1 MKKSMFF
8 ALAALGLV
16 AMASCKKEEEKT
28 PEAAPEL
35 TNETQITGIP
45 FTGGEFTYEFDSN
58 KKWTVAGDA
67 EVTIEGQTYEFG
79 LNPTSGDAG
88 HGVVTVT
95 VPANKGAKEI
105 SYSFTLT
112 LLGEDKDTKPLT
124 KTVSLTIPAP
134 SVTDAAGNTYKAAYL
149 GGNYW
154 MTENLRTIP
163 EGMTV
168 SEDPKDKS
176 GLWYPYILTDV
187 EIYSEKNKVGLDV
200 LKSKATAK
208 VAKDE
213 ATIKTNGYLY
223 SANVYLGGVEFGETN
238 FTSFEGVRGICP
250 EGWHI
255 PTRADFVALNGWAQA
270 SAAAGFSE
278 VLDDKAPFYDATYKG
293 GKYENAVKSNWNP
306 VLTGTVTGAYST
318 TVITKLNST
327 KSELFNKQALTYWA
341 GSTGNSKTQV
351 WAMIT
356 TFTKDKYPEGRL
368 HTSFCTASFGVA
380 VRCVMDKTAK

>member
-1 MKKSMFF
+1 MFF

-45 FTGGEFTYEFDSN
+45 FTGGKFTYEFDSN

-79 LNPTSGDAG
+79 LTPTSGDAG

-168 SEDPKDKS
+168 SENPADKS
-176 GLWYPYILTDV
+176 GLWYPYTYTDV
-187 EIYSEKNKVGLDV
+187 KIEDGKA
-200 LKSKATAK
+200 KATAK

-223 SANVYLGGVEFGETN
+223 SANVYLGGVEFGKEN

-255 PTRADFVALNGWAQA
+255 PTKADFVALNGYAQ
-270 SAAAGFSE
+270 SKGKDIPE
-278 VLDDKAPFYDATYKG
+278 VSDDKAPFYDAKYKG
-293 GKYENAVKSNWNP
+293 GKYENAVAANWNP
-306 VLTGTVTGAYST
+306 VLAGVVTTVYST
-318 TVITKLNST
+318 SVITELNST
-327 KSELFNKQALTYWA
+327 KTELFNKPALNYWA
-341 GSTGNSKTQV
+341 GSTGVNETQV
-351 WAMIT
+351 WSMIT
-356 TFTKDKYPEGRL
+356 TFSKSAYPEGRL
-368 HTSFCTASFGVA
+368 HTSFCKASFGVA

>member
-1 MKKSMFF
+1 MFF

-16 AMASCKKEEEKT
+16 AFASCKKEEEKT

-79 LNPTSGDAG
+79 LTPTSGDAG

-168 SEDPKDKS
+168 SENPADKS
-176 GLWYPYILTDV
+176 GLWYPYTYTDV
-187 EIYSEKNKVGLDV
+187 KIEDGKA
-200 LKSKATAK
+200 KATAK

-223 SANVYLGGVEFGETN
+223 SANVYLGGVEFGKEN

-255 PTRADFVALNGWAQA
+255 PTKADFVALNGYAQ
-270 SAAAGFSE
+270 SKGKDIPE
-278 VLDDKAPFYDATYKG
+278 VSDDKAPFYDAKYKS
-293 GKYENAVKSNWNP
+293 GKYENAVGCNWNP
-306 VLTGTVTGAYST
+306 VLAGVVTTVYST
-318 TVITKLNST
+318 NVITELNST
-327 KSELFNKQALTYWA
+327 KKELFNKPALNYWA
-341 GSTGNSKTQV
+341 GSTGVNETQV

-356 TFTKDKYPEGRL
+356 TFSKSAYPEGRL
-368 HTSFCTASFGVA
+368 HTSFCKAPYGVA

>member
-1 MKKSMFF
+1 MFF

-58 KKWTVAGDA
+58 KKWTVTGEA
-67 EVTIEGQTYEFG
+67 EVTIAGQTYEFG
-79 LNPTSGDAG
+79 LKPTSGDAG

-95 VPANKGAKEI
+95 VPANKGAEDI

-124 KTVSLTIPAP
+124 KTVTLTIPAP

-168 SEDPKDKS
+168 SENPADKS
-176 GLWYPYILTDV
+176 GLWYPYTLTDV
-187 EIYSEKNKVGLDV
+187 ETYISGKDKNGNDIW
-200 LKSKATAK
+200 KSKATAK

-255 PTRADFVALNGWAQA
+255 PTRADFVALNGYAQA

-278 VLDDKAPFYDATYKG
+278 VSDDKAPFYDAKYKG

-306 VLTGTVTGAYST
+306 VLTGAVIGAYNT
-318 TVITKLNST
+318 TVITELNST

-341 GSTGNSKTQV
+341 GSTGNNKTQV
-351 WAMIT
+351 WGMIT
-356 TFTKDKYPEGRL
+356 TFSKNTYPEGRL
-368 HTSFCTASFGVA
+368 HTGFCNAPNGVA
-380 VRCVMDKTAK
+380 VRCVMDKPAK

>member
-8 ALAALGLV
+8 ALATLGLV
-16 AMASCKKEEEKT
+16 AFASCKKEEEKT

-134 SVTDAAGNTYKAAYL
+134 SVTDAAGNTYKVVYL
-149 GGNYW
+149 KDGNYW
-154 MTENLRTIP
+154 MAENLRYVP
-163 EGMTV
+163 EGLTPSKDLNNVTAGVYYPIKV
-168 SEDPKDKS
+168 SDDH
-176 GLWYPYILTDV
+176 T
-187 EIYSEKNKVGLDV
+187 
-200 LKSKATAK
+200 KA
-208 VAKDE
+208 VQSSDE
-213 ATIKTNGYLY
+213 NDIKAYGYLY
-223 SANVYLGGVEFGETN
+223 QAETAFGLAINSLKTEEEAKRVEGTQ
-238 FTSFEGVRGICP
+238 GICP
-250 EGWHI
+250 KGWHI
-255 PTRADFVALNGWAQA
+255 PTSKDIINLVGKSVSPFTLN
-270 SAAAGFSE
+270 
-278 VLDDKAPFYDATYKG
+278 DKAPYYD
-293 GKYENAVKSNWNP
+293 GKNASIKLLNEDSFNIASW
-306 VLTGTVTGAYST
+306 GAIS
-318 TVITKLNST
+318 I
-327 KSELFNKQALTYWA
+327 QD
-341 GSTGNSKTQV
+341 NSKTEATLMG
-351 WAMIT
+351 WMKNNPDIISSGYIHGS
-356 TFTKDKYPEGRL
+356 TFAQKYEFPQGGTQTGIKNIQFL
-368 HTSFCTASFGVA
+368 GIMPMAGNGTANGAKLSYKIGA
-380 VRCVMDKTAK
+380 SVRCVMDKATKE

>member
-8 ALAALGLV
+8 VLATLGLV
-16 AMASCKKEEEKT
+16 AFASCKKEEEKT

-58 KKWTVAGDA
+58 KKWTVTGDA

-79 LNPTSGDAG
+79 LTPTSGDAG

-124 KTVSLTIPAP
+124 KIVSLTIPAP

-168 SEDPKDKS
+168 SENPADKS
-176 GLWYPYILTDV
+176 GLWYPYTYTDV
-187 EIYSEKNKVGLDV
+187 KIEDGKA
-200 LKSKATAK
+200 KATAK

-223 SANVYLGGVEFGETN
+223 SANVYLGGVEFGKEN

-255 PTRADFVALNGWAQA
+255 PTKADFVALNGYAQ
-270 SAAAGFSE
+270 SKGKDIPE
-278 VLDDKAPFYDATYKG
+278 VSDDKAPFYDAKYKG
-293 GKYENAVKSNWNP
+293 GKYENAVGCNWNP
-306 VLTGTVTGAYST
+306 VLAGVVTTVYST
-318 TVITKLNST
+318 NVITELNST
-327 KSELFNKQALTYWA
+327 KTELFNKPALNYWA
-341 GSTGNSKTQV
+341 GSTGVNETQV

-356 TFTKDKYPEGRL
+356 TFSKSAYPEGRL
-368 HTSFCTASFGVA
+368 HTSFCKAPYGVA

>member
-8 ALAALGLV
+8 ALATLGLV
-16 AMASCKKEEEKT
+16 AMASCEKEAEKT

-79 LNPTSGDAG
+79 LTPTSGDAG

-168 SEDPKDKS
+168 SENPADKS
-176 GLWYPYILTDV
+176 GLWYPYTYTDV
-187 EIYSEKNKVGLDV
+187 KIEDGKA
-200 LKSKATAK
+200 KATAK

-223 SANVYLGGVEFGETN
+223 SANVYLGGVEFGKEN

-255 PTRADFVALNGWAQA
+255 PTKADFVALNGYAQ
-270 SAAAGFSE
+270 SKGKDIPE
-278 VLDDKAPFYDATYKG
+278 VSDDKAPFYDAKYKG
-293 GKYENAVKSNWNP
+293 GKYENAVGCNWNP
-306 VLTGTVTGAYST
+306 VLAGVVTTVYST
-318 TVITKLNST
+318 NVITELNST
-327 KSELFNKQALTYWA
+327 KTGLFNKPALNYWA
-341 GSTGNSKTQV
+341 GSTGVNETQV

-356 TFTKDKYPEGRL
+356 TFSKSAYPEGRL
-368 HTSFCTASFGVA
+368 HTSFCKAPYGVA

>member
-79 LNPTSGDAG
+79 LTPTSGNAG

-112 LLGEDKDTKPLT
+112 LLGEDKDTEPLT
-124 KTVSLTIPAP
+124 KTVILTIPAP

-168 SEDPKDKS
+168 SENPADKS
-176 GLWYPYILTDV
+176 GLWYPYTFTEVKI
-187 EIYSEKNKVGLDV
+187 EEGKA
-200 LKSKATAK
+200 KATTKA
-208 VAKDE
+208 AKDE

-223 SANVYLGGVEFGETN
+223 STNVYLGGVEFGETN

-255 PTRADFVALNGWAQA
+255 PTKADFVALNGYAVSSKSQNIP
-270 SAAAGFSE
+270 E
-278 VLDDKAPFYDATYKG
+278 LLDYKAPFYDETYKG

-306 VLTGTVTGAYST
+306 VLAGIVTTVYST
-318 TVITKLNST
+318 NVITELNST
-327 KSELFNKQALTYWA
+327 KTELFNKPSLNYWA
-341 GSTGNSKTQV
+341 GSTGYSKTQV
-351 WAMIT
+351 WAMMT
-356 TFTKDKYPEGRL
+356 TFTMSAYPEGRL
-368 HTSFCTASFGVA
+368 HTGFCTASFGVP
-380 VRCVMDKTAK
+380 VRCVMDKPAK

>member
-1 MKKSMFF
+1 MFF
-8 ALAALGLV
+8 ALATLGLV

-58 KKWTVAGDA
+58 KKWTVAGEV

-79 LNPTSGDAG
+79 LTPTSGDAG

-124 KTVSLTIPAP
+124 KIVSLTIPAP

-176 GLWYPYILTDV
+176 GLWYPYTYTDV
-187 EIYSEKNKVGLDV
+187 KIEDGKA
-200 LKSKATAK
+200 KATAK

-223 SANVYLGGVEFGETN
+223 SANVYLGGVEFGKEN

-255 PTRADFVALNGWAQA
+255 PTKADFVALNGYAQ
-270 SAAAGFSE
+270 SKGKDIPE
-278 VLDDKAPFYDATYKG
+278 VSDDKAPFYDAKYKG
-293 GKYENAVKSNWNP
+293 GKYENAVGCNWNP
-306 VLTGTVTGAYST
+306 VLAGVVTTVYST
-318 TVITKLNST
+318 NVITELNST
-327 KSELFNKQALTYWA
+327 KTELFNKPALNYWA
-341 GSTGNSKTQV
+341 GSTGVNETQV

-356 TFTKDKYPEGRL
+356 TFSKSAYPEGRL
-368 HTSFCTASFGVA
+368 HTSFCNAPFGVA

>member
-1 MKKSMFF
+1 MFF
-8 ALAALGLV
+8 ALATLGLV
-16 AMASCKKEEEKT
+16 AFASCKKEEEKT

-58 KKWTVAGDA
+58 KKWTVTGEA
-67 EVTIEGQTYEFG
+67 EVTIAGQTYEFG
-79 LNPTSGDAG
+79 LKPTSGDAG

-168 SEDPKDKS
+168 SENPADKS
-176 GLWYPYILTDV
+176 GLWYPYTYTDV
-187 EIYSEKNKVGLDV
+187 KIEDGKA
-200 LKSKATAK
+200 KATAK

-223 SANVYLGGVEFGETN
+223 SANVYLGGVEFGKEN

-255 PTRADFVALNGWAQA
+255 PTKADFVALNGYAQ
-270 SAAAGFSE
+270 SKGKDIPE
-278 VLDDKAPFYDATYKG
+278 VSDDKAPFYDAKYKS
-293 GKYENAVKSNWNP
+293 GKYENAVAANWNP
-306 VLTGTVTGAYST
+306 VLAGVVTTVYST
-318 TVITKLNST
+318 SVITELNST
-327 KSELFNKQALTYWA
+327 KTELFNKPALNYWA
-341 GSTGNSKTQV
+341 GSTGVNETQV
-351 WAMIT
+351 WSMIT
-356 TFTKDKYPEGRL
+356 TFSKSAYPEGRL
-368 HTSFCTASFGVA
+368 HTSFCKASFGVA

>member
-1 MKKSMFF
+1 MFF

-16 AMASCKKEEEKT
+16 AMASCEKEAEKVKE
-28 PEAAPEL
+28 PAPEL

-58 KKWTVAGDA
+58 KKWAVAGEV

-88 HGVVTVT
+88 HGIVTVT

-168 SEDPKDKS
+168 SENPADKS
-176 GLWYPYILTDV
+176 GLWYPYTYTDV
-187 EIYSEKNKVGLDV
+187 KIEDGKA
-200 LKSKATAK
+200 KATAK

-223 SANVYLGGVEFGETN
+223 SANVYLGGVEFGKEN

-255 PTRADFVALNGWAQA
+255 PTKADFVALNGYAQ
-270 SAAAGFSE
+270 SKGKDIPE
-278 VLDDKAPFYDATYKG
+278 VSDDKAPFYDAKYKG
-293 GKYENAVKSNWNP
+293 GKYENAVGCNWNP
-306 VLTGTVTGAYST
+306 VLAGVVTTVYST
-318 TVITKLNST
+318 NVITELNST
-327 KSELFNKQALTYWA
+327 KTELFNKPALNYWA
-341 GSTGNSKTQV
+341 GSTGVNETQV

-356 TFTKDKYPEGRL
+356 TFSKSAYPEGRL
-368 HTSFCTASFGVA
+368 HTSFCKAPYGVA

>member
-1 MKKSMFF
+1 MFF
-8 ALAALGLV
+8 VLATLGLV

-45 FTGGEFTYEFDSN
+45 FTGGKFTYEFDSN

-79 LNPTSGDAG
+79 LTPTSGDAG

-168 SEDPKDKS
+168 SENPADKS
-176 GLWYPYILTDV
+176 GLWYPYTYTDV
-187 EIYSEKNKVGLDV
+187 KIEDGKA
-200 LKSKATAK
+200 KATAK

-223 SANVYLGGVEFGETN
+223 SANVYLGGVEFGKEN

-255 PTRADFVALNGWAQA
+255 PTKADFVALNGYAQ
-270 SAAAGFSE
+270 SKGKDIPE
-278 VLDDKAPFYDATYKG
+278 VSDDKAPFYDAKYKG
-293 GKYENAVKSNWNP
+293 GKYENAVAANWNP
-306 VLTGTVTGAYST
+306 VLAGVVTTVYST
-318 TVITKLNST
+318 SVITELNST
-327 KSELFNKQALTYWA
+327 KTELFNKPALNYWA
-341 GSTGNSKTQV
+341 GSTGVNETQV
-351 WAMIT
+351 WSMIT
-356 TFTKDKYPEGRL
+356 TFSKSAYPEGRL
-368 HTSFCTASFGVA
+368 HTSFCKASFGVA

>member
-8 ALAALGLV
+8 ALATLGLV
-16 AMASCKKEEEKT
+16 AFASCKKEAEKT

-168 SEDPKDKS
+168 SENPADKS
-176 GLWYPYILTDV
+176 GLWYPYTYTDV
-187 EIYSEKNKVGLDV
+187 KIEDGKA
-200 LKSKATAK
+200 KATTKA
-208 VAKDE
+208 AKDE

-223 SANVYLGGVEFGETN
+223 SANVYLGGVEFGKEN

-255 PTRADFVALNGWAQA
+255 PTKADFVALNGYAQSKGKDIPCSRA
-270 SAAAGFSE
+270 SS
-278 VLDDKAPFYDATYKG
+278 
-293 GKYENAVKSNWNP
+293 
-306 VLTGTVTGAYST
+306 
-318 TVITKLNST
+318 LNSGF
-327 KSELFNKQALTYWA
+327 LFTIFV
-341 GSTGNSKTQV
+341 S
-351 WAMIT
+351 IT
-356 TFTKDKYPEGRL
+356 TYIIVLIRTIYEVKI
-368 HTSFCTASFGVA
+368 
-380 VRCVMDKTAK
+380 

>member
-8 ALAALGLV
+8 ALATLGLV
-16 AMASCKKEEEKT
+16 AMASCEKEAEKT

-134 SVTDAAGNTYKAAYL
+134 SVTDAAGNTYKVVYL
-149 GGNYW
+149 KDGNYW
-154 MTENLRTIP
+154 MAENLRYVP
-163 EGMTV
+163 EGLTPSKDLNNVTAGVYYPIKV
-168 SEDPKDKS
+168 SDDHTKAVQSSDENDIKAY
-176 GLWYPYILTDV
+176 GYLYQAELH
-187 EIYSEKNKVGLDV
+187 LV
-200 LKSKATAK
+200 LQSTLSKQKRMQRKSKAHKAFARK
-208 VAKDE
+208 V
-213 ATIKTNGYLY
+213 
-223 SANVYLGGVEFGETN
+223 
-238 FTSFEGVRGICP
+238 
-250 EGWHI
+250 
-255 PTRADFVALNGWAQA
+255 
-270 SAAAGFSE
+270 
-278 VLDDKAPFYDATYKG
+278 
-293 GKYENAVKSNWNP
+293 
-306 VLTGTVTGAYST
+306 GT
-318 TVITKLNST
+318 
-327 KSELFNKQALTYWA
+327 F
-341 GSTGNSKTQV
+341 
-351 WAMIT
+351 
-356 TFTKDKYPEGRL
+356 RL
-368 HTSFCTASFGVA
+368 QQTLSIL
-380 VRCVMDKTAK
+380 

>member
-1 MKKSMFF
+1 MFF

-79 LNPTSGDAG
+79 LTPTSGDAG

-95 VPANKGAKEI
+95 VPANKGVKEI

-124 KTVSLTIPAP
+124 KTVRLTIPAP

-168 SEDPKDKS
+168 SENPADKS

-187 EIYSEKNKVGLDV
+187 ETYISGKDKNDNDV
-200 LKSKATAK
+200 WKSKATAK

-306 VLTGTVTGAYST
+306 VLTGVVTGVYNT
-318 TVITKLNST
+318 TVITELNST

-356 TFTKDKYPEGRL
+356 SFTKDKYPEGRL
-368 HTSFCTASFGVA
+368 HTSFCNAPFGVA
-380 VRCVMDKTAK
+380 VRCVMDKPAK

>member
-1 MKKSMFF
+1 MFF

-16 AMASCKKEEEKT
+16 AFASCKKEEEKT

-58 KKWTVAGDA
+58 KKWTVTGDA

-79 LNPTSGDAG
+79 LKPTSGDAG

-95 VPANKGAKEI
+95 VPANKGAEDI
-105 SYSFTLT
+105 NYSFTLT
-112 LLGEDKDTKPLT
+112 LLGENEDTKPLT

-134 SVTDAAGNTYKAAYL
+134 SVTDAAGNIYKAAYL

-163 EGMTV
+163 EGMKV

-176 GLWYPYILTDV
+176 GLWYPYIYTDV
-187 EIYSEKNKVGLDV
+187 KIEDGKV
-200 LKSKATAK
+200 KATTKA
-208 VAKDE
+208 AKDE

-223 SANVYLGGVEFGETN
+223 SANVYLGGVEFGEAN

-255 PTRADFVALNGWAQA
+255 PTKADFVALNGYAQ
-270 SAAAGFSE
+270 STKDIPE
-278 VLDDKAPFYDATYKG
+278 VSDDKAPFYDAKYKG
-293 GKYENAVKSNWNP
+293 GKYENAVAANWNP
-306 VLTGTVTGAYST
+306 VLAGLVTTVYST
-318 TVITKLNST
+318 TVITELNST
-327 KSELFNKQALTYWA
+327 KTELFNKPSLNYWA
-341 GSTGNSKTQV
+341 GSTGHSKTQV
-351 WAMIT
+351 WSMMT
-356 TFTKDKYPEGRL
+356 TFTMNAYPEGRL
-368 HTSFCTASFGVA
+368 HTSFCNAPFGVS
-380 VRCVMDKTAK
+380 VRCVMDKATKE

>member
-1 MKKSMFF
+1 MFF

-16 AMASCKKEEEKT
+16 AFASCKKEEEKT

-79 LNPTSGDAG
+79 LTPTSGDAG

-134 SVTDAAGNTYKAAYL
+134 SVTDAAGNTYKVVYL
-149 GGNYW
+149 KDGNYW
-154 MTENLRTIP
+154 MAENLRYVP
-163 EGMTV
+163 EGKTV
-168 SEDPKDKS
+168 SDD
-176 GLWYPYILTDV
+176 
-187 EIYSEKNKVGLDV
+187 
-200 LKSKATAK
+200 
-208 VAKDE
+208 VAKTTEGIYYPVNKADKKLDKE
-213 ATIKTNGYLY
+213 LVATYGLLY
-223 SANVYLGGVEFGETN
+223 QPSAAFGVELNKDNYKEV
-238 FTSFEGVRGICP
+238 EGCQGLCP
-250 EGWHI
+250 KGWHI
-255 PTRADFVALNGWAQA
+255 PTAKEYIALVGRITKNETLGYD
-270 SAAAGFSE
+270 
-278 VLDDKAPFYDATYKG
+278 VDTKAPYYDATTAFGTTAKLNEDGFNIDQNSGYLNAANSSAKSLTIMNTNGWILGSSWHIGFNAKG
-293 GKYENAVKSNWNP
+293 EQTSPTFGEDGSLTKVQYYSLMIYYNKTSNT
-306 VLTGTVTGAYST
+306 TGT
-318 TVITKLNST
+318 INSH
-327 KSELFNKQALTYWA
+327 LCA
-341 GSTGNSKTQV
+341 V
-351 WAMIT
+351 
-356 TFTKDKYPEGRL
+356 P
-368 HTSFCTASFGVA
+368 

>member
-8 ALAALGLV
+8 ALATLGLV

-79 LNPTSGDAG
+79 LTPTSGDAG

-168 SEDPKDKS
+168 SENPADKS
-176 GLWYPYILTDV
+176 GLWYPYTYTDV
-187 EIYSEKNKVGLDV
+187 KIEDGKA
-200 LKSKATAK
+200 KATAK

-223 SANVYLGGVEFGETN
+223 SANVYLGGVEFGKEN

-255 PTRADFVALNGWAQA
+255 PTKADFVALNGYAQ
-270 SAAAGFSE
+270 SKGKDIPE
-278 VLDDKAPFYDATYKG
+278 VSDDKAPFYDAKYKG
-293 GKYENAVKSNWNP
+293 GKYENAVAANWNP
-306 VLTGTVTGAYST
+306 VLAGLVTTVYGT
-318 TVITKLNST
+318 TVITELNST
-327 KSELFNKQALTYWA
+327 KTELFNKPALNYWA
-341 GSTGNSKTQV
+341 GSTGVNETQV
-351 WAMIT
+351 WSMIT
-356 TFTKDKYPEGRL
+356 TFSKSAYPEGRL
-368 HTSFCTASFGVA
+368 HTSFCKASFGVA

>member
-1 MKKSMFF
+1 MFF
-8 ALAALGLV
+8 VLATLGLV
-16 AMASCKKEEEKT
+16 AFASCKKEEEKT

-58 KKWTVAGDA
+58 KKWTVTGDA

-79 LNPTSGDAG
+79 LTPTSGDAG

-124 KTVSLTIPAP
+124 KIVSLTIPAP

-168 SEDPKDKS
+168 SENPADKS
-176 GLWYPYILTDV
+176 GLWYPYTYTDV
-187 EIYSEKNKVGLDV
+187 KIEDGKA
-200 LKSKATAK
+200 KATAK

-223 SANVYLGGVEFGETN
+223 SANVYLGGVEFGKEN

-255 PTRADFVALNGWAQA
+255 PTKADFVALNGYAQ
-270 SAAAGFSE
+270 SKGKDIPE
-278 VLDDKAPFYDATYKG
+278 VSDDKAPFYDAKYKG
-293 GKYENAVKSNWNP
+293 GKYENAVGCNWNP
-306 VLTGTVTGAYST
+306 VLAGVVTTVYST
-318 TVITKLNST
+318 NVITELNST
-327 KSELFNKQALTYWA
+327 KTELFNKPALNYWA
-341 GSTGNSKTQV
+341 GSTGVNETQV

-356 TFTKDKYPEGRL
+356 TFSKSAYPEGRL
-368 HTSFCTASFGVA
+368 HTSFCKAPYGVA

>member
-16 AMASCKKEEEKT
+16 AFASCKKEEEKT

-79 LNPTSGDAG
+79 LTPTSGDAG

-168 SEDPKDKS
+168 SENPADKS
-176 GLWYPYILTDV
+176 GLWYPYTYTDV
-187 EIYSEKNKVGLDV
+187 KIEDGKA
-200 LKSKATAK
+200 KATAK

-223 SANVYLGGVEFGETN
+223 SANVYLGGVEFGKEN

-255 PTRADFVALNGWAQA
+255 PTKADFVALNGYAQ
-270 SAAAGFSE
+270 SKGKDIPE
-278 VLDDKAPFYDATYKG
+278 VSDDKAPFYDAKYKS
-293 GKYENAVKSNWNP
+293 GKYENAVGCNWNP
-306 VLTGTVTGAYST
+306 VLAGVVTTVYST
-318 TVITKLNST
+318 NVITELNST
-327 KSELFNKQALTYWA
+327 KTELFNKPALNYWA
-341 GSTGNSKTQV
+341 GSTGVNETQV

-356 TFTKDKYPEGRL
+356 TFSKSAYPEGRL
-368 HTSFCTASFGVA
+368 HTSFCKAPYGVA

>member
-16 AMASCKKEEEKT
+16 AMASCEKEAEKVKE
-28 PEAAPEL
+28 PAPEL

-58 KKWTVAGDA
+58 KKWAVAGEV

-88 HGVVTVT
+88 HGIVTVT

-168 SEDPKDKS
+168 SENPADKS
-176 GLWYPYILTDV
+176 GLWYPYTYTDV
-187 EIYSEKNKVGLDV
+187 KIEDGKA
-200 LKSKATAK
+200 KATAK

-223 SANVYLGGVEFGETN
+223 SANVYLGGVEFGKEN

-255 PTRADFVALNGWAQA
+255 PTKADFVALNGYAQ
-270 SAAAGFSE
+270 SKGKDIPE
-278 VLDDKAPFYDATYKG
+278 VSDDKAPFYDAKYKG
-293 GKYENAVKSNWNP
+293 GKYENAVGCNWNP
-306 VLTGTVTGAYST
+306 VLAGVVTTVYST
-318 TVITKLNST
+318 NVITELNST
-327 KSELFNKQALTYWA
+327 KTELFNKPALNYWA
-341 GSTGNSKTQV
+341 GSTGVNETQV

-356 TFTKDKYPEGRL
+356 TFSKSAYPEGRL
-368 HTSFCTASFGVA
+368 HTSFCKAPYGVA

>member
-8 ALAALGLV
+8 ALATLGLV
-16 AMASCKKEEEKT
+16 AFASCKKEEEKT

-58 KKWTVAGDA
+58 KKWTVTGDA

-79 LNPTSGDAG
+79 LTPTSGDAG

-168 SEDPKDKS
+168 SENPADKS
-176 GLWYPYILTDV
+176 GLWYPYTYTDV
-187 EIYSEKNKVGLDV
+187 KIEDGKA
-200 LKSKATAK
+200 KATAK

-223 SANVYLGGVEFGETN
+223 SANVYLGGVEFGKEN

-255 PTRADFVALNGWAQA
+255 PTKADFVALNGYAQ
-270 SAAAGFSE
+270 SKGKDIPE
-278 VLDDKAPFYDATYKG
+278 VSDDKAPFYDAKYKS
-293 GKYENAVKSNWNP
+293 GKYENAVAANWNP
-306 VLTGTVTGAYST
+306 VLAGVVTTVYST
-318 TVITKLNST
+318 SVITELNST
-327 KSELFNKQALTYWA
+327 KTELFNKPALNYWA
-341 GSTGNSKTQV
+341 GSTGVNETQV

-356 TFTKDKYPEGRL
+356 TFSKSAYPEGRL
-368 HTSFCTASFGVA
+368 HTSFCKASFGVA

>member
-1 MKKSMFF
+1 MFF
-8 ALAALGLV
+8 VLATLGLV
-16 AMASCKKEEEKT
+16 AFASCKKEEEKT

-58 KKWTVAGDA
+58 KKWTVTGEA

-79 LNPTSGDAG
+79 LTPTSGDAG

-168 SEDPKDKS
+168 SENPADKS
-176 GLWYPYILTDV
+176 GLWYPYTYTDV
-187 EIYSEKNKVGLDV
+187 KIEDGKA
-200 LKSKATAK
+200 KATAK

-223 SANVYLGGVEFGETN
+223 SANVYLGGVEFGKEN

-255 PTRADFVALNGWAQA
+255 PTKADFVALNGYAQ
-270 SAAAGFSE
+270 SKGKDIPE
-278 VLDDKAPFYDATYKG
+278 VSDDKAPFYDAKYKG
-293 GKYENAVKSNWNP
+293 GKYENAVGCNWNP
-306 VLTGTVTGAYST
+306 VLAGVVTTVYST
-318 TVITKLNST
+318 NVITELNST
-327 KSELFNKQALTYWA
+327 KTELFNKPALNYWA
-341 GSTGNSKTQV
+341 GSTGVNETQV

-356 TFTKDKYPEGRL
+356 TFSKSAYPEGRL
-368 HTSFCTASFGVA
+368 HTSFCKAPYGVA

>member
-1 MKKSMFF
+1 MFF

-16 AMASCKKEEEKT
+16 AFASCKKEEEKT

-79 LNPTSGDAG
+79 LTPTSGDAG

-168 SEDPKDKS
+168 SENPADKS
-176 GLWYPYILTDV
+176 GLWYPYTYTDV
-187 EIYSEKNKVGLDV
+187 KIEDGKA
-200 LKSKATAK
+200 KATAK

-223 SANVYLGGVEFGETN
+223 SANVYLGGVEFGKEN

-255 PTRADFVALNGWAQA
+255 PTKADFVALNGYAQ
-270 SAAAGFSE
+270 SKGKDIPE
-278 VLDDKAPFYDATYKG
+278 VSDDKAPFYDAKYKG
-293 GKYENAVKSNWNP
+293 GKYENAVGCNWNP
-306 VLTGTVTGAYST
+306 VLAGVVTTVYST
-318 TVITKLNST
+318 NVITELNST
-327 KSELFNKQALTYWA
+327 KTELFNKPALNYWA
-341 GSTGNSKTQV
+341 GSTGVNETQV

-356 TFTKDKYPEGRL
+356 TFSKSAYPEGRL
-368 HTSFCTASFGVA
+368 HTSFCKAPYGVA

>member
-1 MKKSMFF
+1 MFF

-79 LNPTSGDAG
+79 LTPTSGDAG

-95 VPANKGAKEI
+95 VPANKGSKEI

-112 LLGEDKDTKPLT
+112 LLGEDKDTEPLT

-134 SVTDAAGNTYKAAYL
+134 SVTDAAGNTYKVVYL
-149 GGNYW
+149 KDGNYW
-154 MTENLRTIP
+154 MAENLRTIP

-168 SEDPKDKS
+168 SENPADKS

-187 EIYSEKNKVGLDV
+187 ETYISGKDKNDNDV
-200 LKSKATAK
+200 WKSKATAK

-255 PTRADFVALNGWAQA
+255 PTKADFVALNGWAQP
-270 SAAAGFSE
+270 SKDIPE

-306 VLTGTVTGAYST
+306 VLTGAVTGAYST
-318 TVITKLNST
+318 TVITELNST

-356 TFTKDKYPEGRL
+356 SFTKDKYPEGRL
-368 HTSFCTASFGVA
+368 HTSLCNAPFGVA

>member
-1 MKKSMFF
+1 MFF

-79 LNPTSGDAG
+79 LTPTSGDAG

-95 VPANKGAKEI
+95 VPANKGAEDI
-105 SYSFTLT
+105 NYSFTLT

-124 KTVSLTIPAP
+124 KTVTLTIPAP

-168 SEDPKDKS
+168 SENPADKS
-176 GLWYPYILTDV
+176 GLWYPYTLTDV
-187 EIYSEKNKVGLDV
+187 ETYISGKDKNGNDIW
-200 LKSKATAK
+200 KSKATAK

-223 SANVYLGGVEFGETN
+223 SANVYLGGVEFGEAN

-255 PTRADFVALNGWAQA
+255 PTKADFAALNGYAQ
-270 SAAAGFSE
+270 STKDIPE
-278 VLDDKAPFYDATYKG
+278 VLDDKAPFYDAKYKG

-306 VLTGTVTGAYST
+306 VLTGAVIGAYNT
-318 TVITKLNST
+318 TVITELNST

-341 GSTGNSKTQV
+341 GSTGNNKTQV
-351 WAMIT
+351 WGMIT
-356 TFTKDKYPEGRL
+356 TFSKNTYPEGRL
-368 HTSFCTASFGVA
+368 HTGFCNAPNGVA
-380 VRCVMDKTAK
+380 VRCVMDKPAK

>member
-1 MKKSMFF
+1 MFF

-79 LNPTSGDAG
+79 LTPTSGDAG

-95 VPANKGAKEI
+95 VPANKGAEDI
-105 SYSFTLT
+105 NYSFTLT
-112 LLGEDKDTKPLT
+112 LLGEDKNTKPLT

-134 SVTDAAGNTYKAAYL
+134 SVTDAAGNIYKAAYL

-168 SEDPKDKS
+168 SENPADKS
-176 GLWYPYILTDV
+176 GLWYPYTLTDV
-187 EIYSEKNKVGLDV
+187 ETYISGKDKNGNDIW
-200 LKSKATAK
+200 KSKATAK

-255 PTRADFVALNGWAQA
+255 PTRADFVALNGYAQA

-278 VLDDKAPFYDATYKG
+278 VSDDKAPFYDAKYKG

-306 VLTGTVTGAYST
+306 VLTGAVIGAYNT
-318 TVITKLNST
+318 TVITELNST

-341 GSTGNSKTQV
+341 GSTGNNKTQV
-351 WAMIT
+351 WGMIT
-356 TFTKDKYPEGRL
+356 TFSKNTYPEGRL
-368 HTSFCTASFGVA
+368 HTGFCNAPNGVA
-380 VRCVMDKTAK
+380 VRCVMDKPAK

>member
-1 MKKSMFF
+1 MFF
-8 ALAALGLV
+8 ALATLGLV

-79 LNPTSGDAG
+79 LTPTSGDAG

-168 SEDPKDKS
+168 SENPADKS
-176 GLWYPYILTDV
+176 GLWYPYTYTDV
-187 EIYSEKNKVGLDV
+187 KIEDGKA
-200 LKSKATAK
+200 KATAK

-223 SANVYLGGVEFGETN
+223 SANVYLGGVEFGKEN

-255 PTRADFVALNGWAQA
+255 PTKADFVALNGYAQ
-270 SAAAGFSE
+270 SKGKDIPE
-278 VLDDKAPFYDATYKG
+278 VSDDKAPFYDAKYKG
-293 GKYENAVKSNWNP
+293 GKYENAVAANWNP
-306 VLTGTVTGAYST
+306 VLAGLVTTVYGT
-318 TVITKLNST
+318 TVITELNST
-327 KSELFNKQALTYWA
+327 KTELFNKPALNYWA
-341 GSTGNSKTQV
+341 GSTGVNETQV
-351 WAMIT
+351 WSMIT
-356 TFTKDKYPEGRL
+356 TFSKSAYPEGRL
-368 HTSFCTASFGVA
+368 HTSFCKASFGVA

>member
-1 MKKSMFF
+1 MFF
-8 ALAALGLV
+8 ALATLGLV
-16 AMASCKKEEEKT
+16 AFASCKKEAEKT

-187 EIYSEKNKVGLDV
+187 ETYISGKDKNGNDV
-200 LKSKATAK
+200 WKSKATSK

-223 SANVYLGGVEFGETN
+223 SANVYLGGVEFGKEN

-255 PTRADFVALNGWAQA
+255 PTKADFVALNGYAQ
-270 SAAAGFSE
+270 SKGKDIPE
-278 VLDDKAPFYDATYKG
+278 VSDDKAPFYDAKYKG
-293 GKYENAVKSNWNP
+293 GKYENAVAANWNP
-306 VLTGTVTGAYST
+306 VLAGLVTTVYST
-318 TVITKLNST
+318 NVITELNST
-327 KSELFNKQALTYWA
+327 KTELFNKPALNYWA
-341 GSTGNSKTQV
+341 GSTGVSETQV

-356 TFTKDKYPEGRL
+356 TFTKNSYPEGRL
-368 HTSFCTASFGVA
+368 HTSFCTASFGVP

>member
-1 MKKSMFF
+1 MFF
-8 ALAALGLV
+8 ALATLGLV

-58 KKWTVAGDA
+58 KKWTVAGEV

-79 LNPTSGDAG
+79 LTPTSGDAG

-168 SEDPKDKS
+168 SENPADKS
-176 GLWYPYILTDV
+176 GLWYPYTYTDV
-187 EIYSEKNKVGLDV
+187 KIEDGKA
-200 LKSKATAK
+200 KATAK

-223 SANVYLGGVEFGETN
+223 SANVYLGGVEFGKEN

-255 PTRADFVALNGWAQA
+255 PTKADFVALNGYAQ
-270 SAAAGFSE
+270 SKGKDIPE
-278 VLDDKAPFYDATYKG
+278 VSDDKAPFYDAKYKG
-293 GKYENAVKSNWNP
+293 GKYENAVAANWNP
-306 VLTGTVTGAYST
+306 VLAGVVTTVYST
-318 TVITKLNST
+318 SVITELNST
-327 KSELFNKQALTYWA
+327 KTELFNKPALNYWA
-341 GSTGNSKTQV
+341 GSTRVNETQV
-351 WAMIT
+351 WSMIT
-356 TFTKDKYPEGRL
+356 TFSKSAYPEGRL
-368 HTSFCTASFGVA
+368 HTSFCKASFGVA